1 MRQSSRHQDRP
12 PNGAT
17 YEMVAADRAGVG
29 ERPVTVV
36 GKHCESGDILAR
48 DALLPNDLTAG
59 DLVCSLVTGAYGYSM
74 ASTYNRLGRPA
85 VVFAANGHA
94 ASVLRRETPH
104 DMMNL
109 DAWPP
114 SEPVASPLPAAEES

>member
-48 DALLPNDLTAG
+48 DALLRNDLTAG

-74 ASTYNRLGRPA
+74 ASTYNRPGLPA